1 MSLVDPI
8 REASL
13 FACQA
18 CRMGQHR
25 CRARP
30 RAVVLTHSIRR
41 LVIARRK
48 DAPPGILMRE
58 GSKMNISMTSAM
70 MLSGERIP

>member
-8 REASL
+8 REVSS

-18 CRMGQHR
+18 CRMGQRR

-41 LVIARRK
+41 LVMARWM
-48 DAPPGILMRE
+48 DAPPRIVLRE
-58 GSKMNISMTSAM
+58 GAS
-70 MLSGERIP
+70 